1 MRVLFFIFVLLLI
14 LPIKSVAKTNP
25 EILLKDFLLENYPWT
40 DMEIYNLTMNKDMP
54 DEKPEKINI
63 IKPPPGKSMFVLEF
77 RGDKRVEVT
86 ANVKIFEQVVVSR
99 RSLPKGY
106 TIQEKDVY
114 VIQMDA
120 TKLPQGYISDRDF
133 VIGKRL
139 SRSILA
145 NRPIVE
151 SMINDSV
158 IVKKGQ
164 RVLVVAQSPNLKIT
178 TVGEI
183 LENASIGSY
192 VKVMNTS
199 TRKVIRGILVE
210 EGLVKVEF

>member
-106 TIQEKDVY
+106 TVQEKDVY

>member
-1 MRVLFFIFVLLLI
+1 MRVLFSIFVLLLI

-40 DMEIYNLTMNKDMP
+40 DMEIYNLTLNKDMP
-54 DEKPEKINI
+54 DENPEKINI
-63 IKPPPGKSMFVLEF
+63 IKPPPGKSIFVFEF
-77 RGDKRVEVT
+77 RGDKKVEVT
-86 ANVKIFEQVVVSR
+86 ANVKIFEQVVMSR

-106 TIQEKDVY
+106 TVQEKDVY
-114 VIQMDA
+114 VVQMDA

-158 IVKKGQ
+158 VVKKGQ
-164 RVLVVAQSPNLKIT
+164 RVLVVAQSPNLRIT

-183 LENASIGSY
+183 LENASVGSY

-210 EGLVKVEF
+210 EGLVRVEF

>member
-1 MRVLFFIFVLLLI
+1 MRVLFSIFVLLLI

-40 DMEIYNLTMNKDMP
+40 DMEIYNLTLNKDMP
-54 DEKPEKINI
+54 DENPEKINI
-63 IKPPPGKSMFVLEF
+63 IKPPPGKSIFVFEF
-77 RGDKRVEVT
+77 RGDKKVEVT
-86 ANVKIFEQVVVSR
+86 ANVKIFEQVVMSR

-106 TIQEKDVY
+106 TVQEKDVY
-114 VIQMDA
+114 VVQMDA

-145 NRPIVE
+145 NKPIVE

-158 IVKKGQ
+158 VVKKGQ
-164 RVLVVAQSPNLKIT
+164 RVLVVAQSPNLRIT

-183 LENASIGSY
+183 LENASVGSY

-210 EGLVKVEF
+210 EGLVRVEF

>member
-1 MRVLFFIFVLLLI
+1 MRVLFSIFVLLLI

-40 DMEIYNLTMNKDMP
+40 DVEIYNLTLNKDMP
-54 DEKPEKINI
+54 DENPEKIDI
-63 IKPPPGKSMFVLEF
+63 IKPPPGKSIFVFEF

-86 ANVKIFEQVVVSR
+86 ANVKIFEQVVMSR

-106 TIQEKDVY
+106 TVQEKDVY

-158 IVKKGQ
+158 VVKKGQ

-210 EGLVKVEF
+210 EGLVRVEF